1 MLTAVI
7 ISRSFT
13 YKKLNIATLIWQLQ
27 DINSMRLFRLSISI
41 IAFLYL
47 PSISVAAIPTAPVT
61 EESFLGLVEPFCPK
75 SVNAAWREPYQIENV
90 AIAPSPVCD
99 PDNPYDIAAFV
110 KGTNNVSMMTMMQ
123 TELSPDTLI
132 KTNDIDGDGD
142 PDEIHIRL
150 EVIELNGFSP
160 DINDPVTTYNI
171 APGIQPGFW
180 AFAPKSRGM
189 SNESFAS
196 TKANPLL
203 RLPSPSIRV
212 EQGDKIIVTLEN
224 SHYFPHSIHF
234 HGVDHPFQKE
244 NGEGNDGVPQTSN
257 KLTMPGKSFS
267 YELTPRQPGTMIYHC
282 HVQAHTH
289 ILMGLIGMFIVE
301 ENKPN
306 NWLQTFNVGA
316 GFVRHSSVAVKNKY
330 SQEYDLQYQD
340 IDRELHNLIQL
351 GNDSRLL
358 AKTFNQEY
366 NITQRTPDYFIL
378 NGRSFPYTLRE
389 SLIVIKPEEK
399 VKLRVF
405 NAGDEQ
411 LALHTHGFKPT
422 ATHLDGV
429 ELKPEGR
436 IQRDVFTLGPAQRVD
451 MELYAHNDGLNN
463 MGPGI
468 WTFHDH
474 NEKGVTTDGIY
485 PGGHISGIVFESFL
499 GPNGMPKLQ
508 GVDPSP
514 FFTKEFYQ
522 KKYPVWSLSD
532 ENHLYGNINNP
543 ATKDQQE
550 SNTDSMDTT
559 QIVILVIQLLL
570 FVATIMVF
578 RKITHKTNA

>member
-1 MLTAVI
+1 MRLY
-7 ISRSFT
+7 RLSF
-13 YKKLNIATLIWQLQ
+13 AFVTLI
-27 DINSMRLFRLSISI
+27 F
-41 IAFLYL
+41 L
-47 PSISVAAIPTAPVT
+47 PSISLAEFPVAPAT
-61 EESFLGLVEPFCPK
+61 EDTFLGLVEPFCPE
-75 SVNAAWREPYQIENV
+75 SIDPNWRKQQQIENV
-90 AIAPSPVCD
+90 SIAPSPVCD
-99 PDNPYDIAAFV
+99 PDNPYDIATFV
-110 KGTNNVSMMTMMQ
+110 KGTNNVSMATIMRTQ
-123 TELSPDTLI
+123 LSPDTLI
-132 KTNDIDGDGD
+132 KKNDLDGDGD

-160 DINDPVTTYNI
+160 DQQEPITTYDI

-189 SNESFAS
+189 SNESFSS
-196 TKANPLL
+196 TKANTLL

-234 HGVDHPFQKE
+234 HGVDHPFQKA

-257 KLTMPGKSFS
+257 KLTMPGKVFS
-267 YELTPRQPGTMIYHC
+267 YELTPRQTGTMVYHC

-306 NWLQTFNVGA
+306 NWVQTFNVGA
-316 GFVRHSSVAVKNKY
+316 GFVRHSSVAVKEEY

-340 IDRELHNLIQL
+340 LDRELHNLIQQ

-358 AKTFNQEY
+358 AKSFNREY
-366 NITQRTPDYFIL
+366 NITERTPDYFIL

-389 SLIVIKPEEK
+389 SLVVIKPEEK

-405 NAGDEQ
+405 NAGDEM
-411 LALHTHGFKPT
+411 LSLHTHGFKPT

-429 ELKPEGR
+429 KLSPEAR
-436 IQRDVFTLGPAQRVD
+436 IQRDVFTLGPAQRAD
-451 MELYAHNDGLNN
+451 LELYARNDGLNN
-463 MGPGI
+463 MGEGI

-474 NEKGVTTDGIY
+474 NELGVTTDGVY
-485 PGGHISGIVFESFL
+485 PGGHISSVVFESFL
-499 GPNGMPKLQ
+499 GPNGMPKVQ
-508 GVDPSP
+508 GVDVSP

-522 KKYPVWSLSD
+522 RKYPIWNLSD
-532 ENHLYGNINNP
+532 ENKLYGEI
-543 ATKDQQE
+543 AKTTESTAKE
-550 SNTDSMDTT
+550 SNEESMDSTQIIILVFQILLLLITLFLIRKTT
-559 QIVILVIQLLL
+559 Q
-570 FVATIMVF
+570 
-578 RKITHKTNA
+578 KPNA

>member
-1 MLTAVI
+1 MRLY
-7 ISRSFT
+7 RLSFT
-13 YKKLNIATLIWQLQ
+13 
-27 DINSMRLFRLSISI
+27 F
-41 IAFLYL
+41 IAFIFL
-47 PSISVAAIPTAPVT
+47 PSISVAEFPSAPAT
-61 EESFLGLVEPFCPK
+61 KDTFLGLVEPFCPK
-75 SVNAAWREPYQIENV
+75 DIDPNWREQQQIEGV
-90 AIAPSPVCD
+90 DIAKSPVCA
-99 PDNPYDIAAFV
+99 PDNPYNIAAFV
-110 KGTNNVSMMTMMQ
+110 KGTNNVSMHTMMQ
-123 TELSPDTLI
+123 TQLSLDTLI

-160 DINDPVTTYNI
+160 DQQDPITTYDI

-180 AFAPKSRGM
+180 TFAPKSRGM

-234 HGVDHPFQKE
+234 HGVDHPFLKA

-257 KLTMPGKSFS
+257 KLTMPGQVFS
-267 YELTPRQPGTMIYHC
+267 YELTPRQTGTMVYHC

-306 NWLQTFNVGA
+306 NWVQTFNVGA
-316 GFVRHSSVAVKNKY
+316 GFVRHSSVAVKQDY

-340 IDRELHNLIQL
+340 IDRELHNIIQQ

-358 AKTFNQEY
+358 AKAYNRDY
-366 NITQRTPDYFIL
+366 NITKRSPEYFIL

-389 SLIVIKPEEK
+389 SLIVLKPEEK

-405 NAGDEQ
+405 NAGGQ
-411 LALHTHGFKPT
+411 MLSLHTHGFKPT
-422 ATHLDGV
+422 ATHIDGV
-429 ELKPEGR
+429 KLSPEAR
-436 IQRDVFTLGPAQRVD
+436 IQRDVFTLSPAQRVD
-451 MELYAHNDGLNN
+451 LELYARNDGLNN
-463 MGPGI
+463 MGEGI

-474 NEKGVTTDGIY
+474 NEAGVTTDGIY
-485 PGGHISGIVFESFL
+485 PGGHISSVVFESFL

-508 GVDPSP
+508 GVDVSP

-522 KKYPVWSLSD
+522 KKYPVWNLSD
-532 ENHLYGNINNP
+532 ERRHYGEI
-543 ATKDQQE
+543 TKTDK
-550 SNTDSMDTT
+550 NTADRDDNGEMDTT
-559 QIVILVIQLLL
+559 QIAILAFQIMLLL
-570 FVATIMVF
+570 TTLFLI
-578 RKITHKTNA
+578 RKKTQKKDA

>member
-1 MLTAVI
+1 MDRCKLIFHICTLLLICSHSFAYQQTA
-7 ISRSFT
+7 
-13 YKKLNIATLIWQLQ
+13 K
-27 DINSMRLFRLSISI
+27 
-41 IAFLYL
+41 
-47 PSISVAAIPTAPVT
+47 T
-61 EESFLGLVEPFCPK
+61 EDSFLGLVEPFCPK
-75 SVNAAWREPYQIENV
+75 TVIPEWRDTHKIENIT
-90 AIAPSPVCD
+90 IAPSPICN
-99 PDNPYDIAAFV
+99 PDNPYNIAAFV
-110 KGTNNVSMMTMMQ
+110 KGTNNISMATMMSTQ
-123 TELSPDTLI
+123 LSADTLV

-160 DINDPVTTYNI
+160 DLKDPVTTYNI

-212 EQGDKIIVTLEN
+212 EQGDKIIITLEN

-234 HGVDHPFQKE
+234 HGVDHPFQKA
-244 NGEGNDGVPQTSN
+244 NGDGNDGVPQTSN
-257 KLTMPGKSFS
+257 KLTMPGKLVS
-267 YELTPRQPGTMIYHC
+267 YELTPRQTGTMVYHC

-301 ENKPN
+301 ENRPN

-316 GFVRHSSVAVKNKY
+316 GFVRHSSQAVKEQY

-340 IDRELHNLIQL
+340 IDRELHNLIQQ

-358 AKTFNQEY
+358 AKAFNRNY
-366 NITQRTPDYFIL
+366 NITERTPDYFIL

-399 VKLRVF
+399 IKLRVF
-405 NAGDEQ
+405 NAGDQQ

-422 ATHLDGV
+422 ATHFDGIK
-429 ELKPEGR
+429 LRPEAQ

-451 MELYAHNDGLNN
+451 LELYAHNDGLNN
-463 MGPGI
+463 MGAGI
-468 WTFHDH
+468 WTYHDH
-474 NEKGVTTDGIY
+474 NELGVTTDGIY
-485 PGGHISGIVFESFL
+485 PGGHISSVVFDSFL
-499 GPNGMPKLQ
+499 GPEGMPKLQ
-508 GVDPSP
+508 GVDVSP

-522 KKYPVWSLSD
+522 KKYPVWNLSD
-532 ENHLYGNINNP
+532 DNRLYGNVAETAANITAKEQNSI
-543 ATKDQQE
+543 AFD
-550 SNTDSMDTT
+550 SN
-559 QIVILVIQLLL
+559 QIIILILQIFLLL
-570 FVATIMVF
+570 ITIYF
-578 RKITHKTNA
+578 LRKHSKKSDD

>member
-1 MLTAVI
+1 MRLYRLFSLI
-7 ISRSFT
+7 
-13 YKKLNIATLIWQLQ
+13 TLIT
-27 DINSMRLFRLSISI
+27 
-41 IAFLYL
+41 L
-47 PSISVAAIPTAPVT
+47 PSVSMAEFPTAAAT
-61 EESFLGLVEPFCPK
+61 ADTFLGLVEPFCSKEINPDWRK
-75 SVNAAWREPYQIENV
+75 PQQIDNISIAA
-90 AIAPSPVCD
+90 SPVCS

-110 KGTNNVSMMTMMQ
+110 KGTNNVSMATMMQ
-123 TELSPDTLI
+123 TQLSPDTLI

-160 DINDPVTTYNI
+160 DQQDPITTFNI

-196 TKANPLL
+196 TKANTLL

-234 HGVDHPFQKE
+234 HGVDHPFQKA

-257 KLTMPGKSFS
+257 KLTMPGKVFS
-267 YELTPRQPGTMIYHC
+267 YELSPRQTGTMVYHC

-301 ENKPN
+301 ENQPN
-306 NWLQTFNVGA
+306 NWVQTFNVGA
-316 GFVRHSSVAVKNKY
+316 GFVRHSSVAVSKDY

-340 IDRELHNLIQL
+340 IDRELHNLIQQ

-358 AKTFNQEY
+358 AKAYNREY
-366 NITQRTPDYFIL
+366 NITERTPDYFIL

-389 SLIVIKPEEK
+389 SLVVVKPDEK

-405 NAGDEQ
+405 NAGDEHVS
-411 LALHTHGFKPT
+411 LHMHGFKPT
-422 ATHLDGV
+422 ATHFDGIK
-429 ELKPEGR
+429 LKPDAR

-451 MELYAHNDGLNN
+451 LELYAKNDGLNN
-463 MGPGI
+463 MGEGI

-474 NEKGVTTDGIY
+474 NELGVTTDGIY
-485 PGGHISGIVFESFL
+485 PGGHISSVVFESFL

-508 GVDPSP
+508 GVDVSP

-522 KKYPVWSLSD
+522 RKYPIWNLSD
-532 ENHLYGNINNP
+532 EHRHYGEV
-543 ATKDQQE
+543 AKTAKDE
-550 SNTDSMDTT
+550 ADKNSDETMDST
-559 QIVILVIQLLL
+559 QLAILAFQILLL
-570 FVATIMVF
+570 LATLFLI
-578 RKITHKTNA
+578 RKNTQNKNA

>member
-1 MLTAVI
+1 MSLYKISLSVICLLLTSSMSYAVY
-7 ISRSFT
+7 RT
-13 YKKLNIATLIWQLQ
+13 PATTQ
-27 DINSMRLFRLSISI
+27 
-41 IAFLYL
+41 
-47 PSISVAAIPTAPVT
+47 
-61 EESFLGLVEPFCPK
+61 ESFLGKVEPFCPK
-75 SVNAAWREPYQIENV
+75 TVNPKWREKYNIENV
-90 AIAPSPVCD
+90 AISATPVCD
-99 PDNPYDIAAFV
+99 PDNPFNIAAFV
-110 KGTNNVSMMTMMQ
+110 KGTNNVSMATMMNTQ
-123 TELSPDTLI
+123 LSLDAVV
-132 KTNDIDGDGD
+132 KSNDIDGDGD

-150 EVIELNGFSP
+150 EVIEINGFSP
-160 DINDPVTTYNI
+160 DLKKPVTTFNI

-196 TKANPLL
+196 VKANPLL

-212 EQGDKIIVTLEN
+212 EQGDKVIITLEN

-234 HGVDHPFQKE
+234 HGVDHPFLKE
-244 NGEGNDGVPQTSN
+244 NDEGNDGVPQTSN
-257 KLTMPGKSFS
+257 KLTLPGKQFS

-301 ENKPN
+301 ENRPN

-316 GFVRHSSVAVKNKY
+316 GFVRHSSVAVKEKY

-340 IDRELHNLIQL
+340 IDRELHNLIQQ

-358 AKTFNQEY
+358 AKAYNREY
-366 NITQRTPDYFIL
+366 NITERTPEYFIL

-389 SLIVIKPEEK
+389 SLIVVKPEEK

-405 NAGDEQ
+405 NAGEQQ
-411 LALHTHGFKPT
+411 LAIHTHGFKPT

-429 ELKPEGR
+429 ELKPEAR

-451 MELYAHNDGLNN
+451 MELYALNDGLNN
-463 MGPGI
+463 MGAGI
-468 WTFHDH
+468 WTYHDH
-474 NEKGVTTDGIY
+474 NERGVTTDGIY
-485 PGGHISGIVFESFL
+485 PGGHISSVVFESFL

-508 GVDPSP
+508 GVDVSP

-522 KKYPVWSLSD
+522 KKYPIWNLSD
-532 ENHLYGNINNP
+532 EQKLYGEISQKSD
-543 ATKDQQE
+543 KDNQT
-550 SNTDSMDTT
+550 SGSSSFDIT
-559 QIVILVIQLLL
+559 QISILTVQVIILLI
-570 FVATIMVF
+570 TIILF
-578 RKITHKTNA
+578 RKYAKKTND

>member
-1 MLTAVI
+1 MRLYRLFSLI
-7 ISRSFT
+7 
-13 YKKLNIATLIWQLQ
+13 TLIT
-27 DINSMRLFRLSISI
+27 
-41 IAFLYL
+41 L
-47 PSISVAAIPTAPVT
+47 PSVSMAEFPTAAAT
-61 EESFLGLVEPFCPK
+61 ADTFLGLVEPFCSKEINPD
-75 SVNAAWREPYQIENV
+75 WRKPQQIENIS
-90 AIAPSPVCD
+90 IAASPVCS

-110 KGTNNVSMMTMMQ
+110 KGTNNVSMATMMQ
-123 TELSPDTLI
+123 TQLSPDTLI

-160 DINDPVTTYNI
+160 DQQDPITTFNI

-196 TKANPLL
+196 TKANTLL

-234 HGVDHPFQKE
+234 HGVDHPFQKA

-257 KLTMPGKSFS
+257 KLTMPGKVFS
-267 YELTPRQPGTMIYHC
+267 YELSPRQTGTMVYHC

-301 ENKPN
+301 ENQPN
-306 NWLQTFNVGA
+306 NWVQTFNVGA
-316 GFVRHSSVAVKNKY
+316 GFVRHSSVAVSKDY

-340 IDRELHNLIQL
+340 IDRELHNLIQQ

-358 AKTFNQEY
+358 AKAYNREY
-366 NITQRTPDYFIL
+366 NITERTPDYFIL

-389 SLIVIKPEEK
+389 SLVVVKPDEK

-405 NAGDEQ
+405 NAGDEHVS
-411 LALHTHGFKPT
+411 LHMHGFKPT
-422 ATHLDGV
+422 ATHFDGIK
-429 ELKPEGR
+429 LKPDAR

-451 MELYAHNDGLNN
+451 LELYAKNDGLNN
-463 MGPGI
+463 MGEGI

-474 NEKGVTTDGIY
+474 NELGVTTDGIY
-485 PGGHISGIVFESFL
+485 PGGHISSVVFESFL

-508 GVDPSP
+508 GVDVSP

-522 KKYPVWSLSD
+522 RKYPIWNLSD
-532 ENHLYGNINNP
+532 EHRHYGEV
-543 ATKDQQE
+543 AKTAKDE
-550 SNTDSMDTT
+550 ADKNSDETMDST
-559 QIVILVIQLLL
+559 QLAILAFQILLL
-570 FVATIMVF
+570 LATLFLI
-578 RKITHKTNA
+578 RKNTQNKNA

>member
-1 MLTAVI
+1 MRHCGIIFLLPYLLLTYNN
-7 ISRSFT
+7 SFA
-13 YKKLNIATLIWQLQ
+13 YQQIAK
-27 DINSMRLFRLSISI
+27 
-41 IAFLYL
+41 
-47 PSISVAAIPTAPVT
+47 T
-61 EESFLGLVEPFCPK
+61 EESFLGLVEPFCPE
-75 SVNAAWREPYQIENV
+75 SAMPEWRKAYQIENV
-90 AIAPSPVCD
+90 DIAPSPICN
-99 PDNPYDIAAFV
+99 PDNPFNIAAFV
-110 KGTNNVSMMTMMQ
+110 NGTNNVSMATMMSTQ
-123 TELSPDTLI
+123 LSPDTLI
-132 KTNDIDGDGD
+132 KSNDIDGDGD

-160 DINDPVTTYNI
+160 DLKDPITTFNI

-234 HGVDHPFQKE
+234 HGVDHPFQKK

-257 KLTMPGKSFS
+257 KLTMPGKVVS
-267 YELTPRQPGTMIYHC
+267 YELTPRQTGTMVYHC

-301 ENKPN
+301 ENRPN
-306 NWLQTFNVGA
+306 NWVQTFNIGA
-316 GFVRHSSVAVKNKY
+316 GFVRHSSEAVKEKY

-340 IDRELHNLIQL
+340 IDRELHNIIQK

-358 AKTFNQEY
+358 AKAFNRDY
-366 NITQRTPDYFIL
+366 NITERTPDYFIL

-399 VKLRVF
+399 IKLRVF
-405 NAGDEQ
+405 NAGDQQ

-422 ATHLDGV
+422 ATHFDGV
-429 ELKPEGR
+429 KLKPEAQ
-436 IQRDVFTLGPAQRVD
+436 IQRDVFTLGPAQRAD
-451 MELYAHNDGLNN
+451 LELYAHDDGLNN
-463 MGPGI
+463 MGAGI
-468 WTFHDH
+468 WTYHDH
-474 NEKGVTTDGIY
+474 NELGVTTDGIY
-485 PGGHISGIVFESFL
+485 PGGHISSVVFESFL
-499 GPNGMPKLQ
+499 GPEGMPKLQ
-508 GVDPSP
+508 GVDVSP

-522 KKYPVWSLSD
+522 KKYPIWSLSD
-532 ENHLYGNINNP
+532 ENQLYGNIAEKSSDKVAEDDSQP
-543 ATKDQQE
+543 AFDNK
-550 SNTDSMDTT
+550 
-559 QIVILVIQLLL
+559 QIIILVLQILLL
-570 FVATIMVF
+570 LITIYF
-578 RKITHKTNA
+578 LRKHTTK

>member
-1 MLTAVI
+1 
-7 ISRSFT
+7 
-13 YKKLNIATLIWQLQ
+13 
-27 DINSMRLFRLSISI
+27 MRLYRLFFSLAVLSLLSNNTH
-41 IAFLYL
+41 ALYQ
-47 PSISVAAIPTAPVT
+47 PPTT
-61 EESFLGLVEPFCPK
+61 KETFLGSVEPFCPK
-75 SVNAAWREPYQIENV
+75 TIDPAWREAHLIENI

-110 KGTNNVSMMTMMQ
+110 KGTNNVSMATLMNT
-123 TELSPDTLI
+123 LLAPDTLI
-132 KTNDIDGDGD
+132 KKNDIDGDGD

-160 DINDPVTTYNI
+160 DLPDPVTTYDI

-180 AFAPKSRGM
+180 TFAPKSRGM
-189 SNESFAS
+189 SNLTAA
-196 TKANPLL
+196 KVIANPLL

-212 EQGDKIIVTLEN
+212 EQGDKVIVTLEN

-257 KLTMPGKSFS
+257 KLILPGKQFT
-267 YELTPRQPGTMIYHC
+267 YEMTPRQPGTMVYHC

-306 NWLQTFNVGA
+306 NWVQSFNIGA
-316 GFVRHSSVAVKNKY
+316 GFVRHSSVSVKEKY

-340 IDRELHNLIQL
+340 IDKELHSLIQQ

-358 AKTFNQEY
+358 AKSFNREY
-366 NITQRTPDYFIL
+366 DITERTADYFIL

-405 NAGDEQ
+405 NAGDQ
-411 LALHTHGFKPT
+411 MLSLHTHGFKPT

-429 ELKPEGR
+429 ELKPDAR
-436 IQRDVFTLGPAQRVD
+436 IQRDVFTLGPAQRTD
-451 MELYAHNDGLNN
+451 LELYAHNDGLHN
-463 MGPGI
+463 MGAGI
-468 WTFHDH
+468 WTYHDH
-474 NEKGVTTDGIY
+474 NELGVTTDGIY
-485 PGGHISGIVFESFL
+485 PGGHISSVVFESFL
-499 GPNGMPKLQ
+499 GPNGQPKLQ
-508 GVDPSP
+508 GVDVTP

-522 KKYPVWSLSD
+522 KKYPIWNLSD
-532 ENHLYGNINNP
+532 ERKHYGEIEQKTDADEQQAETESSDAG
-543 ATKDQQE
+543 ATQVIILAI
-550 SNTDSMDTT
+550 
-559 QIVILVIQLLL
+559 QILLL
-570 FVATIMVF
+570 LVTLYLF
-578 RKITHKTNA
+578 RLNAKKT

>member
-1 MLTAVI
+1 MSLYKTSLSVICLLLTSSMSYAVY
-7 ISRSFT
+7 R
-13 YKKLNIATLIWQLQ
+13 A
-27 DINSMRLFRLSISI
+27 
-41 IAFLYL
+41 
-47 PSISVAAIPTAPVT
+47 PTAT
-61 EESFLGLVEPFCPK
+61 QESFLGKVEPFCPK
-75 SVNAAWREPYQIENV
+75 TVNPKWREKYNIENV
-90 AIAPSPVCD
+90 AISATPVCD
-99 PDNPYDIAAFV
+99 PDNPFNIAAFV
-110 KGTNNVSMMTMMQ
+110 KGTNNVSMATLMNTQ
-123 TELSPDTLI
+123 LSLDSLI
-132 KTNDIDGDGD
+132 KSNDIDGDGD

-160 DINDPVTTYNI
+160 DLKKPVTTFKI

-196 TKANPLL
+196 VKANPLL

-212 EQGDKIIVTLEN
+212 EQGDKVIITLEN

-234 HGVDHPFQKE
+234 HGVDHPFLKE

-257 KLTMPGKSFS
+257 KLTLPGKQFS
-267 YELTPRQPGTMIYHC
+267 YELTARQPGTMIYHC

-301 ENKPN
+301 ENRPN
-306 NWLQTFNVGA
+306 NWVQTFNIGA
-316 GFVRHSSVAVKNKY
+316 GFVRHSSVAVNEIY

-340 IDRELHNLIQL
+340 IDRELHNLIQK

-358 AKTFNQEY
+358 AKAYNREY
-366 NITQRTPDYFIL
+366 NITERTPEYFIL

-389 SLIVIKPEEK
+389 SLIVVKPEEK

-405 NAGDEQ
+405 NAGEQQ

-429 ELKPEGR
+429 ELKPEAR

-463 MGPGI
+463 MGAGI
-468 WTFHDH
+468 WTYHDH

-485 PGGHISGIVFESFL
+485 PGGHISSVVFESFL

-508 GVDPSP
+508 GVDVSP

-522 KKYPVWSLSD
+522 KKYPIWNLSD
-532 ENHLYGNINNP
+532 EQKLYGEISQKRDEDNQTSGASSFDI
-543 ATKDQQE
+543 
-550 SNTDSMDTT
+550 T
-559 QIVILVIQLLL
+559 QISILVIQVIVLLI
-570 FVATIMVF
+570 TIILF
-578 RKITHKTNA
+578 RKYAKKTDA